1 MLGFIYSPHKCA
13 VVIVNRTMLDPI
25 QPMLEMDVS
34 DDTKKQSSVHT
45 VALFKLRDVKFYGE
59 NGLR

>member
-1 MLGFIYSPHKCA
+1 
-13 VVIVNRTMLDPI
+13 MLDPI